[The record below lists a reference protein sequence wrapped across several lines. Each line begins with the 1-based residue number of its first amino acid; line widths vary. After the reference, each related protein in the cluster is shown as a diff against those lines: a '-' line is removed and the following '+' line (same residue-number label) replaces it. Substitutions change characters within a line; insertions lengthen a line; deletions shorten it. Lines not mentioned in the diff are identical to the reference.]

1 MKTILIVVFALT
13 LFIAAGLYGWKH
25 LVQSKLRKLAKQKY
39 EAVKPLLD
47 HLAAGNQPTEAELIL
62 LVENASLRRVVFDLL
77 VLHGRSE
84 LFPAVY
90 CTLEKGAESD
100 MVTWLEFPT
109 ELGQAPES
117 IELITRITIPEDRFP
132 SYFVFKYFA
141 RPSRWAK
148 QSAWMLGV
156 CGPYYE
162 ESKPY
167 DLPLRVYSRFN
178 VVGSITPEVEA
189 HWIHEHISPRSQA

>member
-1 MKTILIVVFALT
+1 MKTFLVVIFALT
-13 LFIAAGLYGWKH
+13 LIIAAGLYGWGR

-39 EAVKPLLD
+39 DAVKPLID
-47 HLAAGNQPTEAELIL
+47 QLAAGKQPTEAELIL
-62 LVENASLRRVVFDLL
+62 LVKNASLRRVVFDLL

-84 LFPAVY
+84 LFPPRY

-100 MVTWLEFPT
+100 LVTWLEFPT

-117 IELITRITIPEDRFP
+117 IELVMRITIPEDRFP
-132 SYFVFKYFA
+132 GYFVFKYFA
-141 RPSRWAK
+141 RPSRWARH
-148 QSAWMLGV
+148 SAWMLGV

-178 VVGSITPEVEA
+178 IVGSITPEVEA